1 MPGFT
6 RIGTTSPIYVPRS
19 NESQIIR
26 SGKDYFLV
34 QIHAA
39 QAAFKG
45 SIWSKVNRLVI
56 ASSVA
61 ISRPGFVRENMK
73 AIQRSRSVQPGHAV
87 KLGLRSNLIA
97 LVPAVMTEFSISIE
111 FIVDAE
117 DRLKALAGII
127 NDDNFLTAI
136 SLAPGAAM
144 LAKTVGGLADKLMH
158 AFLPDQERS
167 PVLQFAG
174 DFNLATE
181 GDEGVRDGYYV
192 ILGTRDDESPLPPS
206 NTELSIKNGEL
217 LRSGVLVADLS
228 YVILDVQRVTARTR
242 ERNDGAAWEA
252 KLREAEDEAR
262 LPISDEQEQAWT
274 KCRSILRDAQAIM
287 RTDFNYL
294 RDEVDA
300 ILLSVMRS
308 CKSAIF
314 PEQSTRKSSLTSGDQ
329 GTNDM
334 SANDLRDLNVAV
346 EPSDISTVLDQYAEQ
361 VHASRKLF
369 KELAL

>member
-1 MPGFT
+1 MSDFT
-6 RIGTTSPIYVPRS
+6 RIGTSSPIYIPRS
-19 NESQIIR
+19 NDSQTIR
-26 SGKDYFLV
+26 SGKDYFFV

-61 ISRPGFVRENMK
+61 ISRPGLIRENMK

-87 KLGLRSNLIA
+87 KLGLRPNLIG
-97 LVPAVMTEFSISIE
+97 LVPAVMTDFSISIE

-117 DRLKALAGII
+117 DRLKTLAGII

-144 LAKTVGGLADKLMH
+144 VAKTVSGLADKLMH

-174 DFNLATE
+174 DFNLAAE

-192 ILGTRDDESPLPPS
+192 ILGTRDDESPLLPS

-217 LRSGVLVADLS
+217 LRSGVLVSDLS

-262 LPISDEQEQAWT
+262 LPVSDEQEQTWT
-274 KCRSILRDAQAIM
+274 KCRNILRDAQAIM

-314 PEQSTRKSSLTSGDQ
+314 ADQSSRRSSLTTVEHGTTDVSASDLGD
-329 GTNDM
+329 
-334 SANDLRDLNVAV
+334 LHVAL
-346 EPSDISTVLDQYAEQ
+346 EPGDIATVLDQYAEQ
-361 VHASRKLF
+361 VHASRKLL

>member
-1 MPGFT
+1 MSAFIQ
-6 RIGTTSPIYVPRS
+6 IGTSSPIFVPRFGDP
-19 NESQIIR
+19 QTIR

-45 SIWSKVNRLVI
+45 SIWSKVNQLVV

-61 ISRPGFVRENMK
+61 ISRPGAAKENMK
-73 AIQRSRSVQPGHAV
+73 AIQRSRSVQPGRAV
-87 KLGLRSNLIA
+87 KLGLRPNLIS
-97 LVPAVMTEFSISIE
+97 LVPAIMTEFSVSIE

-117 DRLKALAGII
+117 DRLKTLAGII
-127 NDDNFLTAI
+127 NDDTFLTAI

-144 LAKTVGGLADKLMH
+144 VAKTVSGLADKLMH

-174 DFNLATE
+174 DFNLAAE
-181 GDEGVRDGYYV
+181 DGEGVRDGYYV
-192 ILGTRDDESPLPPS
+192 ILGTRDDENPLPAS
-206 NTELSIKNGEL
+206 KAEFSVRNGEL
-217 LRSGVLVADLS
+217 LLSGAPVVDLS

-242 ERNDGAAWEA
+242 ERNDGAAWET

-262 LPISDEQEQAWT
+262 LPVSDARDQTWT
-274 KCRSILRDAQAIM
+274 KCRDLLRDAQAIM
-287 RTDFNYL
+287 RTDLNYL

-308 CKSAIF
+308 CKDAIF
-314 PEQSTRKSSLTSGDQ
+314 SEKSDRGASYLTAEPDTTHLSADELQDLHVAIRPGDIP
-329 GTNDM
+329 N
-334 SANDLRDLNVAV
+334 
-346 EPSDISTVLDQYAEQ
+346 VLDLYAEQ
-361 VHASRKLF
+361 VHASRNLLK
-369 KELAL
+369 